1 MEGYIGERVLV
12 TLRDP
17 PDTQVNG
24 LVTQIIGQE
33 LCLRDGELYLVEGRL
48 ILMLH
53 CSNMAPF
60 WEPYGDL
67 RG

>member
-33 LCLRDGELYLVEGRL
+33 LCLRDGELLFVDNRL

-53 CSNMAPF
+53 FSDMASF